1 MMRGIRLRH
10 GVSFVEID
18 GITIRI
24 SKDGSCELS
33 PILLPSLE
41 WDLRTEPPETWDY
54 ISKSEIA
61 AYAENTFR
69 QIEAIVTKFN
79 KIIR

>member
-1 MMRGIRLRH
+1 MRGIKLRH
-10 GVSFVEID
+10 GVSFVEVD

-24 SKDGSCELS
+24 SKDGTCKLS
-33 PILLPSLE
+33 QILLPSLE

-54 ISKSEIA
+54 ISEAEIA
-61 AYAENTFR
+61 SYGENTLR